1 MSPFNPVSL
10 TASADTVKPFLPRR
24 SVWASL
30 ACAAAETHQGLVCV
44 DMRCK
49 WRLHARFQRLRVEK
63 RMQNPVTMTCYFDP
77 ELKCYFGNTGLNK
90 IYC

>member
-10 TASADTVKPFLPRR
+10 IASADTVKPFRPRR
-24 SVWASL
+24 PVWTCL

-49 WRLHARFQRLRVEK
+49 GRLHAGFQRLRVEK
-63 RMQNPVTMTCYFDP
+63 RMQNTVTMTCYFDP
-77 ELKCYFGNTGLNK
+77 ALKYYFGNTGLNK
-90 IYC
+90 MYC